1 MRKREK
7 GDSASVAGQMM
18 MMMMRMIRIEDKEE
32 EDDYDDDDRDR
43 YGFREEAEEWKRKWM
58 EGRKHL

>member
-1 MRKREK
+1 
-7 GDSASVAGQMM
+7 M
-18 MMMMRMIRIEDKEE
+18 MMMMRMIRIEDKEDK
-32 EDDYDDDDRDR
+32 EDDDDDDDRDR